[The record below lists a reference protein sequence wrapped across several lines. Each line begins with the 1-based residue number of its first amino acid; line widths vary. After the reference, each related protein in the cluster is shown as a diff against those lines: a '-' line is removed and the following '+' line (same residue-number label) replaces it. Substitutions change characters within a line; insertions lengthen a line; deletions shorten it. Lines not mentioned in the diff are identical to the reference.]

1 MFSPSIRA
9 IAFDLDGTLVD
20 SLTDIAAAANAAR
33 AELGL
38 TPLDDAR
45 VRSFIGEGSA
55 MLMARTALDDP
66 DAQVDDSALQTAARA
81 HFNQYYARVVAE
93 HTVPYP
99 GAVEGL
105 QALAALGLPL
115 ACVTNKPIAFTT
127 PLLAALDL
135 ERYFELVL
143 GGDSLAAKKPDPLP
157 LAHVAQTFAVAPAQL
172 LMVGDS
178 HNDVLAARAH
188 GSPVLAVSYGY
199 TPSASALGADRV
211 IERIDQ
217 IPALLAG

>member
-1 MFSPSIRA
+1 MFSTPIRA

-38 TPLDDAR
+38 APLADSR
-45 VRSFIGEGSA
+45 VRGFIGDGSA
-55 MLMARTALDDP
+55 MLMARTAQDDP
-66 DAQVDDSALQTAARA
+66 HAQVDDSPLQIAARA
-81 HFNQYYARVVAE
+81 HFNQHYARVVAE
-93 HTVPYP
+93 HTRPYP

-157 LAHVAQTFAVAPAQL
+157 LAHVAQALAVAPAQL

-178 HNDVLAARAH
+178 KNDVLAARAH

-199 TPSASALGADRV
+199 TASASALGADAV
-211 IERIDQ
+211 IDRIDQ
-217 IPALLAG
+217 MVALLG